1 MDNLIWK
8 FIPDKEYVKIYGP
21 DSLKEK
27 SEPEVLKKRLDTFKL
42 QTKRICCKKNS
53 DNEQPDKKRRKME
66 NVYTVDE
73 VEDIDQ
79 TLFKT
84 LEKEKKARFN
94 WRKVMTMIQLVKA
107 LSSGDNFEK

>member
-27 SEPEVLKKRLDTFKL
+27 SEPEVLKKRLDTFQL

-53 DNEQPDKKRRKME
+53 DNE
-66 NVYTVDE
+66 
-73 VEDIDQ
+73 
-79 TLFKT
+79 
-84 LEKEKKARFN
+84 
-94 WRKVMTMIQLVKA
+94 
-107 LSSGDNFEK
+107 